1 MKKRQS
7 YAGFIKERLDLI
19 EACIELGYR
28 QEAIKEE
35 IEKGTNHTVTLE
47 GFRGALKKAR
57 KWRDQRKKEG
67 KEFPLVLPEIDN
79 ASHEMARP
87 ADPPAHPIKE
97 EKQVDA
103 YFKRKS
109 VFRSKS

>member
-7 YAGFIKERLDLI
+7 YTGFVKERLAFI
-19 EACIELGYR
+19 EARIELGYR

-35 IEKGTNHTVTLE
+35 IEKGTSHTATLE

-57 KWRDQRKKEG
+57 KWSAQRKKEG
-67 KEFPLVLPEIDN
+67 KDFPLVLLEIDN

-87 ADPPAHPIKE
+87 AEPPAHPIKE

>member
-7 YAGFIKERLDLI
+7 YTGFVKERLDLI
-19 EACIELGYR
+19 EARIELGYR

-35 IEKGTNHTVTLE
+35 IEKGTSHAVTLA

-57 KWRDQRKKEG
+57 RWRDQRKKEG
-67 KEFPLVLPEIDN
+67 KDFPLVLPEMNN
-79 ASHEMARP
+79 ASHEIAWPDRP
-87 ADPPAHPIKE
+87 VQPVGE
-97 EKQVDA
+97 EIQVDD

-109 VFRSKS
+109 IIVKQK